1 MTTKSF
7 EKSRDAQLEA
17 LHKEGAEAVVKF
29 CGYKDYVLPQPCKL
43 FNRMDLSV
51 PVKKRIKRILKHKP
65 DINYIS
71 KQS

>member
-1 MTTKSF
+1 
-7 EKSRDAQLEA
+7 
-17 LHKEGAEAVVKF
+17 
-29 CGYKDYVLPQPCKL
+29 LPEECKL
-43 FNRMDLSV
+43 FYRQDLTV